1 MGYKE
6 LEELVNQALQHISN
20 DELPQAESLC
30 WLVLASLQV
39 TNHPLLRLRIENL
52 LARTLGMT
60 NRYQEAITHAEH
72 ALRLSHELN
81 NTQEQLRSLTSI
93 GSANNLLANY
103 TEALY
108 YFEQALSLASELEDK
123 SSIANILGYIGN
135 IYRNMVDIPK
145 ALEYLTKALALGE
158 ELNDRNR
165 IASVQFSIGSS
176 YTHLSEYQVAL
187 EWFFKSLS
195 ISEEQ
200 NNRRHILRTLS
211 GIGSV
216 YTHLADYQNALEYH
230 FKSLAFSEELSD
242 KNMISTTLGN
252 IGNIYIN
259 LAKYTIAAEYLH
271 KSVELAE
278 EVGNKNNLATHL
290 SNLGMVYAR
299 MEDYTRALDYINRS
313 LEIWKK
319 LNQKNGIAYCLGNLG
334 SIYTSLKQYPKALD
348 FLHQALITGNEAG
361 NIMACIDSLINIGD
375 IYTVQKD
382 YTIALESYHKA
393 LEKSE
398 QIGSRSDAA
407 SAKGAIGIIYG
418 NKVYSE
424 FNFENAESNML
435 EALEIFQELGRKLET
450 SRFHRALSDLYRSVH
465 SWEDAYNHLEKAT
478 SIDVQIRADEAHRSI
493 IASETQKEITKHE
506 NARIKAEHEREIEKL
521 RNEELAEAN
530 DRIMIQNQQLE
541 NLNREKDEIMGI
553 AAHDLKNPLAGII
566 LTIDFLMKYPD
577 AITPTLFKDSLTS
590 IRKSSMRM
598 KDIISSILSSN
609 AAERGVIQMKIEP
622 VECVEIIKSVI
633 GDYSDQ
639 ASNKLLKIIAELPQ
653 NNVWCSA
660 DKSLLQAIF
669 DNLLSNAVKYSPR
682 EKQIW
687 VGVTIQPDSLIRCTI
702 RDEGLGLTPQDK
714 EKLFSKFQKLSA
726 RPTAGEHST
735 GLGLSIVKKL
745 VELMGGRVWAESEGK
760 GKGAIFAI
768 EIPAYTMKN

>member
-1 MGYKE
+1 MDYKE
-6 LEELVNQALQHISN
+6 LEGLVDQALQHISN

-39 TNHPLLRLRIENL
+39 TNHPILRLRIENL

-72 ALRLSHELN
+72 ALNLSLELN
-81 NTQEQLRSLTSI
+81 DKQEQLRSLTSI

-103 TEALY
+103 TEALD

-123 SSIANILGYIGN
+123 SSIANIMGYIGN
-135 IYRNMVDIPK
+135 IYRNMVDIPN
-145 ALEYLTKALALGE
+145 ALEYLNKALALGE
-158 ELNDRNR
+158 ELNDKSR

-211 GIGSV
+211 GLGSV
-216 YTHLADYQNALEYH
+216 YTHLADYQKALEYH
-230 FKSLAFSEELSD
+230 LKSLALSQELSD
-242 KNMISTTLGN
+242 RNMISTTLGN

-259 LAKYTIAAEYLH
+259 LAEYTIAAEYLH
-271 KSVELAE
+271 WSVEIAE
-278 EVGNKNNLATHL
+278 TVGNKNNHATHL

-299 MEDYTRALDYINRS
+299 MEDYPRALEYINRS
-313 LEIWKK
+313 LEIWRK

-348 FLHQALITGNEAG
+348 FLHQALITGSEAG
-361 NIMACIDSLINIGD
+361 NMMACIDSLINIGD
-375 IYTVQKD
+375 IHTVRKE
-382 YTIALESYHKA
+382 YSTALENYHKA
-393 LEKSE
+393 LEQSE
-398 QIGSRSDAA
+398 KIGSRSDAA
-407 SAKGAIGIIYG
+407 SAIGSIGIIYG
-418 NKVYSE
+418 NQDFSGYNVKK
-424 FNFENAESNML
+424 AESHLL
-435 EALEIFQELGRKLET
+435 EALSIFQEYGKKMET
-450 SRFHRALSDLYRSVH
+450 SRFHKELSELYRNINQ
-465 SWEDAYNHLEKAT
+465 WKEAYEHLESAT
-478 SIDVQIRADEAHRSI
+478 SIDIEIRADEAHRSI

-521 RNEELAEAN
+521 RNEELAAAN

-577 AITPTLFKDSLTS
+577 AVTPTLFKDSLTS
-590 IRKSSMRM
+590 IRKSSLRM

-609 AAERGVIQMKIEP
+609 AAERGVIQLKIEP

-653 NNVWCSA
+653 DSVWCSA

-669 DNLLSNAVKYSPR
+669 DNLISNAVKYSPP

-687 VGVTIQPDSLIRCTI
+687 VGITIQPGAVIRCTI

-714 EKLFSKFQKLSA
+714 EKLFGKFQKLSA

-745 VELMGGRVWAESEGK
+745 VEMMGGRVWAESEGK
-760 GKGAIFAI
+760 GKGAVFAI
-768 EIPAYTMKN
+768 EIPAYTTNN